1 MKIKFPENFLWGT
14 STAAAQIETASDHN
28 WKGMPSKDGY
38 VFNQTIEH
46 EKRRTEDV
54 EYIKQFGSIY
64 RCGVDWARL
73 QSAPMAEFDM
83 EVVKEYKD
91 FFAQLADANM
101 RIMFVIHHFTNPIW
115 FEENGSWLN
124 EDNIPNFVNYAEQCI
139 QHFGPDTYLWNTFNE
154 PNVYAM
160 NAFMLGNFPP
170 QKKSYFKANKAIKN
184 MGKAHDIVYK
194 LLKQNDKDKQV
205 GISQNTAY
213 FEGRGL
219 LGKLPAKFTDWWF
232 NDFAAEQ
239 FKQLDY
245 WGISYYAHI
254 PFTPSPVTEID
265 NPGELAKM
273 NLPHDKMWAYYP
285 EGLGIILRRFHKKY
299 KKPIIITEN
308 GICSPDSDQRIK
320 SIKDYMKVC
329 HDAIN
334 DGVQLFGYIH
344 WSTFDNFEWHLGPTY
359 RFGLVEVNMDTMERK
374 MTDAGLFYA
383 KLTQENAV
391 EI

>member
-1 MKIKFPENFLWGT
+1 MRIQFPENFLWGT
-14 STAAAQIETASDHN
+14 STAAAQIETATEHN

-38 VFNQTIEH
+38 TFGRTIDH
-46 EKRRTEDV
+46 EKRREEDV
-54 EYIKQFGSIY
+54 AYIKQFGTIY

-73 QSAPMAEFDM
+73 QDAPMAKFNQ
-83 EVVKEYKD
+83 EVVDEYKR
-91 FFAQLADANM
+91 FFKSLQDEGM
-101 RIMFVIHHFTNPIW
+101 QIMFVIHHFTNPLW
-115 FEENGSWLN
+115 FEKNGSWLN
-124 EDNIPNFVNYAEQCI
+124 EDNIPAFVNYAEQCI
-139 QHFGPDTYLWNTFNE
+139 QHFSSDTFLWNTFNE

-160 NAFMLGNFPP
+160 NAFMTGNFPP
-170 QKKSYFKANKAIKN
+170 QQKSYFKATRVIKN

-194 LLKQNDKDKQV
+194 LLKADDETKQV

-219 LGKLPAKFTDWWF
+219 LGYLPAKFVDWWF
-232 NDFAAEQ
+232 NIFSPEQ
-239 FKQLDY
+239 FKQLDF

-254 PFTPSPVTEID
+254 PFTPFPITEID

-285 EGLGIILRRFHKKY
+285 EGLGVILRRFHKRY
-299 KKPIIITEN
+299 NKPIIITEN
-308 GICSPDSDQRIK
+308 GVCTADDNVRIQ
-320 SIKDYMKVC
+320 SLKDYLKVC

-334 DGVQLFGYIH
+334 DGVKLQGYIH

-359 RFGLVEVNMDTMERK
+359 RFGLVEVNMETMDRK
-374 MTDAGLFYA
+374 MTKAGEYYT
-383 KLTQENAV
+383 KITQENAI